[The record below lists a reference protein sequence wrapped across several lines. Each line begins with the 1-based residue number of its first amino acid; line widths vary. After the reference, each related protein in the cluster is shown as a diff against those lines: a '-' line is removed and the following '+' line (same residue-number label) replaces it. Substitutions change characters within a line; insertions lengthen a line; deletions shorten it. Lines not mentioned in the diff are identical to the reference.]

1 MSNSQIKSHLELAI
15 KSNSHFSQ
23 AYYELAKIFLQE
35 QNIKSAIKLLKNA
48 INSGLEKSSLSEK
61 RGKTLLNKQ
70 QFPQAKRH
78 MFKMGLSKY
87 NTSIYLSELAQI
99 YLDSSDFKN
108 AEKYALHSLDEYGN
122 QPRAMY
128 ILGCIHA
135 ANKKWIKA
143 TEWFMKSLDLD
154 YKNARTHLSLA
165 QVKQK
170 QKKTIDAI
178 HHYLIAKDLD
188 KGISSKSLD
197 KISEKHP
204 EL

>member
-1 MSNSQIKSHLELAI
+1 
-15 KSNSHFSQ
+15 
-23 AYYELAKIFLQE
+23 
-35 QNIKSAIKLLKNA
+35 
-48 INSGLEKSSLSEK
+48 
-61 RGKTLLNKQ
+61 
-70 QFPQAKRH
+70 
-78 MFKMGLSKY
+78 MGLSKY

-170 QKKTIDAI
+170 QKKTIDAQAESAAVLVTI
-178 HHYLIAKDLD
+178 YNGMYICQTKFSSVS
-188 KGISSKSLD
+188 GI
-197 KISEKHP
+197 KITNNNITN
-204 EL
+204 